1 MPLQN
6 IQFKFAPNIKG
17 ILTFYGFLI
26 INIALLS
33 IKKLQFIQLHFGE
46 VFMHTSNFVIT
57 SLLMGIISFIWIM
70 QGALFKFVIW
80 LGVLAIALNFV
91 VETWVR
97 LLNTPDIIDA
107 FYGSAGVV
115 ITALVMLIFKKEGVR
130 KITG

>member
-1 MPLQN
+1 MALQN

-33 IKKLQFIQLHFGE
+33 IKKLQFIQLYFGE

-70 QGALFKFVIW
+70 QGAPFKFVIW

-107 FYGSAGVV
+107 FYGSVGVV
-115 ITALVMLIFKKEGVR
+115 ITALVMLIFKKDGVR
-130 KITG
+130 EITG